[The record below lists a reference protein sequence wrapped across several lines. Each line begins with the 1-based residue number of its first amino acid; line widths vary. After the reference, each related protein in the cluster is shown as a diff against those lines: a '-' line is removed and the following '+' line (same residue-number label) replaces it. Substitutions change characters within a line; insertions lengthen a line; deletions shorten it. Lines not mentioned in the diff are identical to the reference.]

1 MNLGY
6 FELGTKKNN
15 YGIEIASKNSGKF
28 MAFMIQPATLREEL
42 QMWFLR
48 SFIVINWKGQ
58 GRK

>member
-28 MAFMIQPATLREEL
+28 MAFMIQPPTL
-42 QMWFLR
+42 
-48 SFIVINWKGQ
+48 SPVILAFFFAFFNHIF
-58 GRK
+58 